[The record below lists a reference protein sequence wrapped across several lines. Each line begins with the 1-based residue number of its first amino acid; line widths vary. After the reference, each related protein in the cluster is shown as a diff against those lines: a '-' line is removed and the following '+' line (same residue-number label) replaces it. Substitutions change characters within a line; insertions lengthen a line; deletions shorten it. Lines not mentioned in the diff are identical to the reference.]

1 MSLWP
6 RCTELWGSWEQG
18 QPPACTGFTVQCG
31 SSTQQSNGVAWLT
44 QVAVKYKNNLG
55 YTPLHLAAKL
65 GNLPV
70 CEVLLGAGA
79 RADLKDQVC
88 CCTVM
93 QPCAC
98 SHWHAEAKPTCT
110 GGVPTTAIWCR
121 LNGQRCASFLLQRG
135 KLPADLVPRV
145 GNHNEL
151 LELLSAAAAEKGGGG
166 ASAMGGLS
174 PSVPAQRSS
183 SASPGPHPALSPGL
197 TQTLMSSVEAVWCQ
211 RLLTSLGPHD
221 MFRKRHRLRIPVCR
235 AVVEAHS
242 ERQGRPRNMPVR
254 VCMSG
259 P

>member
-1 MSLWP
+1 
-6 RCTELWGSWEQG
+6 
-18 QPPACTGFTVQCG
+18 
-31 SSTQQSNGVAWLT
+31 
-44 QVAVKYKNNLG
+44 VAVKYKNNLG

-98 SHWHAEAKPTCT
+98 SHTSIGMLRPSLLVLEGCPLAPL
-110 GGVPTTAIWCR
+110 WCR
-121 LNGQRCASFLLQRG
+121 LDGQRFVSFPLQRG

-174 PSVPAQRSS
+174 PSVPPQRSA
-183 SASPGPHPALSPGL
+183 SASPAPHPALSPGL
-197 TQTLMSSVEAVWCQ
+197 TQAEL
-211 RLLTSLGPHD
+211 
-221 MFRKRHRLRIPVCR
+221 
-235 AVVEAHS
+235 
-242 ERQGRPRNMPVR
+242 
-254 VCMSG
+254 
-259 P
+259 